1 MTVGFMRAAALVALA
16 GLASGCN
23 FPAPATNGLPAPGQP
38 APAAP
43 PSAQPQPQGG
53 YQVTL
58 IAGSA
63 TWAQDAIRMN
73 TTTGKTDLS
82 PGAAA
87 FIPVTEAAPIP
98 AGSYRLY
105 SWTTFD
111 NGATTREWD
120 VYRLDTQTGRFWAMN
135 YDGKTTASWAEIV
148 ASHGAAPT
156 MTTGG
161 E

>member
-1 MTVGFMRAAALVALA
+1 MTVGFLRAAALVALA
-16 GLASGCN
+16 VLVSACN
-23 FPAPATNGLPAPGQP
+23 FPVPATNGLPAPGQT
-38 APAAP
+38 PAAA
-43 PSAQPQPQGG
+43 PSAQPQPQGA
-53 YQVTL
+53 YQVAL

-87 FIPVTEAAPIP
+87 FIPVTDAAPVP

-111 NGATTREWD
+111 SGATTREWD
-120 VYRLDTQTGRFWAMN
+120 VYRLDTQTGRLWTLI
-135 YDGKTTASWAEIV
+135 YDGKTTASWSEIV
-148 ASHGAAPT
+148 AGHGPAPT